1 MISTLMEN
9 WLLRLLSIVFAVVLW
24 FFVTGE
30 QRLERSYLVP
40 LELGN
45 VPEGLMVANE
55 VPSRIDV
62 RISGPRTLL
71 INIDQGELAIP
82 VDLDGAK
89 PGVVTF
95 RRLEEQI
102 DIPRGLKVTRVSPAL
117 VEVRL
122 DRQRTRKVAVRAEVT
137 GVPAEGY
144 RLAAVAVA
152 PALAQVE
159 GAESELKNLKE
170 VLTEPIAVEGLA
182 ESFVMTVP
190 LIYQGDYSRLVDP
203 SAVELEVKIEPIPA
217 SEKVKNRRSSK

>member
-1 MISTLMEN
+1 MFSPIMEN

-24 FFVTGE
+24 FFVMGE

-71 INIDQGELAIP
+71 INLDQGEMGIP

-95 RRLEEQI
+95 RRLEEYL
-102 DIPRGLKVTRVSPAL
+102 DIPSGLKVTRVSPAL
-117 VEVRL
+117 VDVRL
-122 DRQRTRKVAVRAEVT
+122 DRQRTRRLAVKAEVT

-144 RLAAVAVA
+144 RVAAVTVK

-170 VLTEPIAVEGLA
+170 ILTESVAVEGVA
-182 ESFVMTVP
+182 ESFIMTVP
-190 LIYQGDYSRLVDP
+190 LIYQGDYSRLVEP
-203 SAVELEVKIEPIPA
+203 SAVELEVKIEPIPP
-217 SEKVKNRRSSK
+217 SLEDQESQE

>member
-71 INIDQGELAIP
+71 INIDQGELGIP

-144 RLAAVAVA
+144 RVAAVAVA

-190 LIYQGDYSRLVDP
+190 LIYQGDYSRLVEP